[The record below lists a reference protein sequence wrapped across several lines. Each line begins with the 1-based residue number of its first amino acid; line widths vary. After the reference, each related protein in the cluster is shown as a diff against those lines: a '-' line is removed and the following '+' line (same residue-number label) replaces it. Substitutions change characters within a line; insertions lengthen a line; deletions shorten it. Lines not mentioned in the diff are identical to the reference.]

1 MADIKVIYGSSTGS
15 TESAAHKIAA
25 ALNADCINVANAT
38 ADDFKAPMLILGT
51 STWGIGELQDDWQS
65 GINLLQSADL
75 SGTTV
80 AFFGFGDQES
90 FGDTYLDA
98 MGELYATAAPKAAK
112 VVGKTSVEGYNHTAS
127 RAVVDGVFCG
137 LALDDANQ
145 PDKTDER
152 INDWIKQISSEMA

>member
-1 MADIKVIYGSSTGS
+1 
-15 TESAAHKIAA
+15 
-25 ALNADCINVANAT
+25 
-38 ADDFKAPMLILGT
+38 MLILGT
-51 STWGIGELQDDWQS
+51 STWGVGELQDDWQS

-75 SGTTV
+75 SSTTV

-112 VVGKTSVEGYNHTAS
+112 VVGKTSVEGYSHTAS